1 MDMVRFFNGYF
12 FNIISCLANLLRFK
26 DCKMTD
32 KPTSKDS
39 LRDGL
44 KLTPQAKVAFVV
56 WESQTEQMWRKSFPE
71 IFKHYD
77 YLLVFPYGYHAD
89 RHFRI
94 YGGANNEHILVVDS
108 LDMRQAADEVLMFRV
123 IEDLISEKPPV
134 RIVDPANRWLSKEL
148 SQ

>member
-1 MDMVRFFNGYF
+1 MVGMAFLDG
-12 FNIISCLANLLRFK
+12 K
-26 DCKMTD
+26 DTGEMTD
-32 KPTSKDS
+32 KPTAKDS

-56 WESQTEQMWRKSFPE
+56 WESQTEQMWRKSLLE

-77 YLLVFPYGYHAD
+77 YLLVYPYGYHAD
-89 RHFRI
+89 RNFRV
-94 YGGANNEHILVVDS
+94 YGGANERMLVVDS
-108 LDMRQAADEVLMFRV
+108 LDMRQAADEVVMFRV